1 MLHSVYPRHFGI
13 DPNLQDARIR
23 RLARGPVLSGRG
35 PLRLHGCRKFLL
47 RTWRRPPPNR
57 GRRLRGTF
65 QVNDFVAHPESPV
78 LVNALL
84 TGDKS
89 GLDKDIISAF
99 RDSGAAHILALS
111 GLHLGIIYGILR
123 KVTSVMGNSP
133 TANKIRSA
141 GIIFTTF
148 LYTLATGAG
157 PSLVRAQ
164 LFITINEIS
173 HLAQRRTSLGKVYCS
188 ALLIQ
193 LTMNP
198 LVISSV
204 GFQLSYMAMAGIVV
218 LYPRMKAWFP
228 ENEEG
233 RTKFVSYVPKKMW
246 DAMALAISCQ
256 IFTGPV
262 AWLYFG
268 TFPKYFIITN
278 MFALPITSL
287 LMIMATLTATLS
299 AAGLCPTIIISITD
313 KLSMMLIDIVK
324 IIAGL

>member
-1 MLHSVYPRHFGI
+1 MI
-13 DPNLQDARIR
+13 
-23 RLARGPVLSGRG
+23 LSL
-35 PLRLHGCRKFLL
+35 PF
-47 RTWRRPPPNR
+47 P
-57 GRRLRGTF
+57 
-65 QVNDFVAHPESPV
+65 HPESPV

-193 LTMNP
+193 LTINP

>member
-47 RTWRRPPPNR
+47 RTWRRPLQIAAEGFAARFRSMILSLPFP
-57 GRRLRGTF
+57 
-65 QVNDFVAHPESPV
+65 HPESPV

-193 LTMNP
+193 LTINP

-233 RTKFVSYVPKKMW
+233 RTKFVSYVRRRCGTPW
-246 DAMALAISCQ
+246 HWPYHVRFSPARSHGYIS
-256 IFTGPV
+256 
-262 AWLYFG
+262 
-268 TFPKYFIITN
+268 
-278 MFALPITSL
+278 
-287 LMIMATLTATLS
+287 
-299 AAGLCPTIIISITD
+299 GLFRSISSSRICSRCR
-313 KLSMMLIDIVK
+313 LRVYS
-324 IIAGL
+324 